1 MKETGMRIISTSRT
15 ARRVLAA
22 IALGSA
28 AVVGLANPL
37 QANGWRDRDDHF
49 DKLRVFGLTDK
60 GRLVRFR
67 VDSPRRAK
75 DLGFITGLSGS
86 DTTIVGIDFR
96 VQDGKLYGVGNAGGV
111 YTIDTTTAVATFVNA
126 LTVPLMGTS
135 FGVDF
140 NPAADRLR
148 IVSDAG
154 QNLAHNVNAM
164 GVTASNGTLTYTP
177 PPAAPVTA
185 PGITAAAYTNNDLNQ
200 PATATTLFD
209 IDTTLDQ
216 IVIQSPPG
224 NGILVATGKLGV
236 DVGAQAGFDIYSRLV
251 GGVAVAHRA
260 FASLV
265 VNGSSAFYR
274 INLLTGKATWLGS
287 FDETVVDIAL
297 PLDQ

>member
-1 MKETGMRIISTSRT
+1 MRVTSTIGS
-15 ARRVLAA
+15 ARRLFAA
-22 IALGSA
+22 IALGSLSVA
-28 AVVGLANPL
+28 GVVSPL
-37 QANGWRDRDDHF
+37 QADEWRDRDDRF
-49 DKLRVFGLTDK
+49 DRLAVVGLTGS
-60 GRLVRFR
+60 GRLVVFR
-67 VDSPRRAK
+67 ADFPRRTK

-111 YTIDTTTAVATFVNA
+111 YTIDPATAVATFVNA

-154 QNLAHNVNAM
+154 QNLAHNVNAG

-200 PATATTLFD
+200 PATGTTLFD

-236 DVGAQAGFDIYSRLV
+236 DVGAQAGFDIYSHLV
-251 GGVAVAHRA
+251 SGVAVAHRA

-265 VNGSSAFYR
+265 VNGTSGFYR
-274 INLLTGKATWLGS
+274 VSLLTGKATWLGS